1 MTPPIRDAAYPG
13 GALLDDEETEAVA
26 RVMRSRSL
34 FRYYGPT
41 APSEVEQYERQWAEH
56 VGVRYALAVNSGTN
70 ALLCAV
76 VAAGVKPGDEVIIPA
91 FAWISVPNAVLQAG
105 AIPVVADVD
114 ESLTLDVDSV
124 RRALTPKTAAVLAV
138 HMRGGSCALAE
149 LEALCDDAG
158 VPLVEDACQAAGTT
172 YRGRPVGSF
181 GRVAAFST
189 QYAKIV
195 CTGEGGAVLTN
206 DHPAHL
212 AALDVHD
219 PANALRR
226 GEAPSA
232 YPGLNFRCTELQA
245 AIGRVQLARLPELV
259 ERTRE
264 HARRIYDL
272 VEELP
277 GLTSRRQHDPEGENG
292 VAVVVFAR
300 TPAEATDVWRSL
312 SEAGVAAVRLY
323 QEDTVDL
330 HVAKWWRPLDAALEQ
345 AGRQRPMVDQ
355 SLELLGRGVQI
366 DVHPLF
372 EAADV
377 DAICAA
383 LRRAAAPA

>member
-1 MTPPIRDAAYPG
+1 VSSPVRDAAYPG
-13 GALLDDEETEAVA
+13 AALLAEEEAEAVA

-41 APSEVEQYERQWAEH
+41 APTEVEQYERQWAQH
-56 VGVRYALAVNSGTN
+56 VGVRHALAVNSGTN
-70 ALLCAV
+70 ALLCAL
-76 VAAGVKPGDEVIIPA
+76 VAAGVEPGDEVVIPA

-114 ESLTLDVDSV
+114 ASLTLDVDAV
-124 RRALTPKTAAVLAV
+124 RRVVSPKTTAVLAV
-138 HMRGGSCALAE
+138 HMRGAACALDE
-149 LEALCDDAG
+149 LQALCEDAG

-172 YRGRPVGSF
+172 YRGRHVGSF

-195 CTGEGGAVLTN
+195 STGEGGAVLT
-206 DHPAHL
+206 DDEPSYL

-232 YPGLNFRCTELQA
+232 YPGLNFRSTELQA
-245 AIGRVQLARLPELV
+245 AIGRVQLTRLPELV
-259 ERTRE
+259 GRTRAY
-264 HARRIYDL
+264 ARRIYEA

-277 GLTSRRQHDPEGENG
+277 GLTARTRHDAEGENG
-292 VAVVVFAR
+292 VAVIMFAPTNAAAADLR
-300 TPAEATDVWRSL
+300 ASLAEVGATAVQLYRDDV
-312 SEAGVAAVRLY
+312 
-323 QEDTVDL
+323 VDL
-330 HVAKWWRPLDAALEQ
+330 HVARWWRPLEAALEQ
-345 AGRQRPMVDQ
+345 AGRPQPELAA
-355 SLELLGRGVQI
+355 SLELLGRAVQI

-372 EAADV
+372 EQEDV
-377 DAICAA
+377 DMICASLA
-383 LRRAAAPA
+383 RAANA

>member
-1 MTPPIRDAAYPG
+1 MTSPIRDAAYPG
-13 GALLDDEETEAVA
+13 GALLADEEAEAVA

-41 APSEVEQYERQWAEH
+41 APNEVAEYERQCAQH
-56 VGVRYALAVNSGTN
+56 VGVRHALAVNSGTN

-114 ESLTLDVDSV
+114 ESLTLDVDAV
-124 RRALTPKTAAVLAV
+124 RRALSPKTAAVLAV
-138 HMRGGSCALAE
+138 HMRGGSCALDE
-149 LEALCDDAG
+149 LLALCDEAG
-158 VPLVEDACQAAGTT
+158 LPLVEDACQAAGTT
-172 YRGRPVGSF
+172 YRGRHVGSF

-195 CTGEGGAVLTN
+195 CTGEGGAVLTD
-206 DHPAHL
+206 DHDAYL

-232 YPGLNFRCTELQA
+232 YPGLNFRCTEVQA
-245 AIGRVQLARLPELV
+245 AIGRVQLTRLPDLV

-264 HARRIYDL
+264 YARRIYDV

-277 GLTSRRQHDPEGENG
+277 GLEARRRHDAEGENG
-292 VAVVVFAR
+292 VAVVVFAD
-300 TPAEATDVWRSL
+300 TAEQAGSLRQELADAGATAVQLHRD
-312 SEAGVAAVRLY
+312 GV
-323 QEDTVDL
+323 VDL
-330 HVAKWWRPLDAALEQ
+330 HVARFWRPLEVALE
-345 AGRQRPMVDQ
+345 ATGRPQLELGP
-355 SLELLGRGVQI
+355 SLELLARAVQI

-372 EAADV
+372 EDGDV
-377 DAICAA
+377 EAICSA
-383 LRRAAAPA
+383 LERAVAT